1 MIIINATQHQATIEQ
16 TYDGVIDLSKS
27 MREQIQ
33 MLLNFDQLPTAV
45 DVVFRARK
53 IALLIEIETDF
64 IGAGK
69 GEKFA
74 MIGGAPFLMGPLCQ
88 ALKDRGITP
97 VFAFSQR
104 ESPVL
109 KEFLVRWAA
118 TVKSDSPKSAV
129 RRVWGTHFKST
140 DHDAFTVY
148 YASGKKK
155 NHFRANVLAPET
167 SRCLQE
173 DKVFNVS
180 WEAKVY
186 AGNSDEA
193 LYTYFAEEE
202 PPQMGL

>member
-104 ESPVL
+104 ESHEEHMP
-109 KEFLVRWAA
+109 
-118 TVKSDSPKSAV
+118 DGAV
-129 RRVWGTHFKST
+129 RKSSRFVHLGMV
-140 DHDAFTVY
+140 DGIACPD
-148 YASGKKK
+148 
-155 NHFRANVLAPET
+155 NLA
-167 SRCLQE
+167 QA
-173 DKVFNVS
+173 
-180 WEAKVY
+180 EARR
-186 AGNSDEA
+186 EI
-193 LYTYFAEEE
+193 
-202 PPQMGL
+202 

>member
-104 ESPVL
+104 ESHEEHMP
-109 KEFLVRWAA
+109 
-118 TVKSDSPKSAV
+118 DGAV
-129 RRVWGTHFKST
+129 RKSSRFGHCPTTLFKPIFSLQLDIHSHPYHIVSRPFSIGYCQIHILVGGIVIMT
-140 DHDAFTVY
+140 YSVMH
-148 YASGKKK
+148 AS
-155 NHFRANVLAPET
+155 
-167 SRCLQE
+167 CLN
-173 DKVFNVS
+173 KVDF
-180 WEAKVY
+180 AK
-186 AGNSDEA
+186 E
-193 LYTYFAEEE
+193 LRLQ
-202 PPQMGL
+202 PPADQPIL